1 MEKRMVIMG
10 ATSGIG
16 RKVAELYIGRGWRV
30 GVAGRRVHLLEEL
43 KRINPDRVEYEPID
57 ITGTCPEKKLY
68 SLIGRLGGMDIYLHC
83 SGIGRQ
89 NFGLDI
95 ATELATVQTNCT
107 GFARMAGAAFRYFAE
122 KGTGHIAAVTS
133 IAGTK
138 GLGVAPAYSATKR
151 FQNIYIQSLAQLAR
165 MKHYDICFTDIR
177 PGFVDTDLL
186 SGNQHYPFM
195 MKPEKVACAIA
206 RAINYRR
213 RKVVINRKYA
223 LLTFLWSMIPDYI
236 WERLDIHTKAKNP
249 DKL

>member
-43 KRINPDRVEYEPID
+43 KRMNPENVEYEPID

-83 SGIGRQ
+83 SGIGHQ
-89 NFGLDI
+89 NMNLD
-95 ATELATVQTNCT
+95 ADTELATVQTNSI
-107 GFARMAGAAFRYFAE
+107 GFTRMVGAAFRYFAE
-122 KGTGHIAAVTS
+122 KGTGHIAVVSS

-165 MKHYDICFTDIR
+165 MKHYDISFTDIR